1 MPNCSRRSAAW
12 PTRTGPPP
20 TVSASAGCSR
30 LRHFAGVRMLGGNG
44 HRPGSP
50 QPDHAGLPPA
60 GSLPEFTPDELTPE
74 LLRAAILRD
83 GCVLVRGL
91 VDRDAALDFAAQIDR
106 SFAERERFVLEQ
118 GEPEPGYYEE
128 FAPVLGHEFQPGQRA
143 WIREGGG
150 VLAADAPM
158 LTAQMLE
165 LFGDAD
171 LRTAG
176 RGLPGRA
183 PPDLGPEDNSA
194 QGRAHRAAAPGTKT
208 APSWVM

>member
-1 MPNCSRRSAAW
+1 
-12 PTRTGPPP
+12 
-20 TVSASAGCSR
+20 
-30 LRHFAGVRMLGGNG
+30 MLGGNG
-44 HRPGSP
+44 HPPGSP

-74 LLRAAILRD
+74 LMRAAILRD

-143 WIREGGG
+143 WIRGAA
-150 VLAADAPM
+150 VSAADAPM

-171 LRTAG
+171 LRTLVGGYLGEHPLISVQKTTLRKAE
-176 RGLPGRA
+176 PTVASRA
-183 PPDLGPEDNSA
+183 PRRRLHG
-194 QGRAHRAAAPGTKT
+194 
-208 APSWVM
+208 